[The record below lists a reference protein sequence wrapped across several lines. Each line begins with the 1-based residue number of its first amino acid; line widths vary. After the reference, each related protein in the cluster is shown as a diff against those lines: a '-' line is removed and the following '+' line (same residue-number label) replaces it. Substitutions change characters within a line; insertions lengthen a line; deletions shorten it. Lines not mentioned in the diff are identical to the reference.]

1 MVPSQSGSDAKLRRR
16 PSQGFGAV
24 PFCRLCGTV
33 SLHQR
38 SELTEIE
45 LETDPALLEMR
56 LIAGA
61 FHCMTYEF
69 ARDPSRFGQA
79 AAGHHRA
86 AQCGRESVTRTVDHV
101 RQLVVH
107 KLDLLGSALFG
118 ARHVVDDL
126 AVTVVD
132 ALEHHVLGTESQQR
146 VQQFGH
152 GGVIEI
158 LPGVVALGQDARF
171 GQVRHQHV
179 RAVRQSPHR
188 LAQFRRVRRVHLP
201 GVAHNRVDQPQRGRI
216 FAVQALDEMKNT
228 KVEKVSTF
236 ITTPPYGV
244 TDQPDFLNGCLKLST
259 LLYPEELLKE
269 LNRIEKEAGRE
280 RIIHWGPRT
289 LDLDIIFY
297 DDLVAETD
305 ALCIPHVEMHKRA
318 FVLEPLHE
326 IAPYKR
332 HPVYGKTVREML
344 EDLRK

>member
-1 MVPSQSGSDAKLRRR
+1 MKPDKIKIEDLEVFANHGVFPEENVLGQKFVVSAVMYTDTRRAGLTDELNASIHYGEASAFITEYLKSHTFKLLEKVAEGLAEEMLVRIAGLQKVQIEIKK
-16 PSQGFGAV
+16 PWAPVGL
-24 PFCRLCGTV
+24 PLKTV
-33 SLHQR
+33 SV
-38 SELTEIE
+38 EIE
-45 LETDPALLEMR
+45 REWHTAY
-56 LIAGA
+56 IA
-61 FHCMTYEF
+61 
-69 ARDPSRFGQA
+69 
-79 AAGHHRA
+79 
-86 AQCGRESVTRTVDHV
+86 
-101 RQLVVH
+101 
-107 KLDLLGSALFG
+107 LGSNMG
-118 ARHVVDDL
+118 DSRSI
-126 AVTVVD
+126 
-132 ALEHHVLGTESQQR
+132 LE
-146 VQQFGH
+146 
-152 GGVIEI
+152 
-158 LPGVVALGQDARF
+158 A
-171 GQVRHQHV
+171 
-179 RAVRQSPHR
+179 
-188 LAQFRRVRRVHLP
+188 
-201 GVAHNRVDQPQRGRI
+201 
-216 FAVQALDEMKNT
+216 AVQALDEMKNT